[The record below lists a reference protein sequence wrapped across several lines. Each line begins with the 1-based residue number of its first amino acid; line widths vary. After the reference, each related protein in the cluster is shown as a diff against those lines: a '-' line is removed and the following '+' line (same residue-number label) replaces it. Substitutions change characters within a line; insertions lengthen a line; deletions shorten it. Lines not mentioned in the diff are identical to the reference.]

1 MDKEIKEESKFDS
14 KAFNKEVISIILT
27 TLIAISVFEIM
38 NIFLNFS
45 TREAYYTSSYSYK
58 FSVLISAIVFTFFMA
73 ILKKA
78 SKATISCYIIIFL
91 LNLIT
96 NLKLVYTGEPIYF
109 SDIKFLSQIGG
120 LLGIVSSSGF
130 SGIYFKSIIGFI
142 IYAVILITIILL
154 NKKYDIE
161 LKSKKMRLSIIFI
174 DILLILVLFMPN
186 KYTKEIYLKIFFNSE
201 KYVDYNSYT
210 NTYSY
215 YMKNGMIN
223 GMYGVLLNNRFS
235 QPKEYNEQE
244 LIDCLNNVED
254 TSNTK
259 LGKPNVIVVF
269 AESFFDVDKLE
280 EVKFDKKITSNFNKL
295 KNEGKLIN
303 LISPAYGGMSENVAF
318 ELFTG
323 GSMNYFPKGYIPIMS
338 LYTKNNMKDRPSIIK
353 VLKENGYNSKITF
366 AKDYYN
372 SEDAFKQ
379 IGFDNYIELVRTIK
393 EEDATDEYAINLI
406 IDELENKKENE
417 KLFYTIETFEG
428 HMPYLEDKYENYDIS
443 ILESNLD
450 KDANI
455 SLRAY
460 SQSIYNTD
468 KALGKLYEFVK
479 EYDEPTIIL
488 FLGDHLPYLYT
499 SQNHN
504 VINDLQYFNTDNE
517 LLNYYRKYNTQGL
530 LLANFD
536 ISEVEVPEYSG
547 VDLVFANL
555 INQMDIKNTDYY
567 RWLNSTKDILT
578 ASNRY
583 ISLDKN
589 GNRYYT
595 DELKDKMKEIYNL
608 KNNMQYRLFIK

>member
-1 MDKEIKEESKFDS
+1 MDKKVEENNFDS
-14 KAFNKEVISIILT
+14 KVFDKEVISIMVTI
-27 TLIAISVFEIM
+27 LIAISVFDIM

-45 TREAYYTSSYSYK
+45 TMGGYYTSSYSFR
-58 FSVLISAIVFTFFMA
+58 FSVLISIIVFSLFLSIF
-73 ILKKA
+73 KKA
-78 SKATISCYIIIFL
+78 SKATTSCYIIVFL
-91 LNLIT
+91 LNVIT
-96 NLKLVYTGEPIYF
+96 NLKLIYLGEPVYF
-109 SDIKFLSQIGG
+109 SDVKFLNQIGG
-120 LLGIVSSSGF
+120 LFGIISSGGF
-130 SGIYFKSIIGFI
+130 TGFHLKSIIGIVVF
-142 IYAVILITIILL
+142 ALILIAIILL

-161 LKSKKMRLSIIFI
+161 IKSKKTRIAIAIF
-174 DILLILVLFMPN
+174 DILLLLILFMPN
-186 KYTKEIYLKIFFNSE
+186 KYTKDFYLKVFFDSE
-201 KYVDYNSYT
+201 NYVDYNSYT
-210 NTYSY
+210 TNYSY

-235 QPKEYNEQE
+235 EPENYDEEEIINT
-244 LIDCLNNVED
+244 LNSVKD

-259 LGKPNVIVVF
+259 LGKPNIIVVF
-269 AESFFDVDKLE
+269 AESFFDVNRLE
-280 EVKFDKKITSNFNKL
+280 EVKFDKKITSNFNNL
-295 KNEGKLIN
+295 KSEGKLIN

-338 LYTKNNMKDRPSIIK
+338 LYSKNNIKDRPSIIK
-353 VLKENGYNSKITF
+353 VLKDNGYSSKITF

-379 IGFDNYIELVRTIK
+379 IGFDEYVELSDTMDVD
-393 EEDATDEYAINLI
+393 EVTDEYAINLI
-406 IDELENKKENE
+406 IEELKNKKENE

-443 ILESNLD
+443 IVQSNLD
-450 KDANI
+450 EDENI

-468 KALGKLYEFVK
+468 KQLGKLYEYIK
-479 EYDEPTIIL
+479 EYNEPTIIL

-499 SQNHN
+499 SDNYN
-504 VINDLQYFNTDNE
+504 VINDLEYFNTDNE

-555 INQMDIKNTDYY
+555 INQMDIENTSYY
-567 RWLNSTKDILT
+567 KWLNSTKDVLA

-589 GNRYYT
+589 GDRYYT
-595 DELKDKMKEIYNL
+595 NELNDEMKKMYNL
-608 KNNMQYRLFIK
+608 KNNMQYMFFIK